1 MTALPSLLDMCDSI
15 SSWHQTRD
23 GLVVA
28 AFAISLLSIIIA
40 VTSFILFI
48 LGVRKNSVVRN
59 YCFILSTC
67 VLSVYTVKDPV
78 HLYLAK

>member
-15 SSWHQTRD
+15 SSWHQNRD

-28 AFAISLLSIIIA
+28 AFVLSIIIA
-40 VTSFILFI
+40 VISFILFI
-48 LGVRKNSVVRN
+48 LGMRKNSVVRN
-59 YCFILSTC
+59 YCSIFSTC